1 MILSQ
6 SARHAKKYFN
16 DALRKTD
23 YYLNDSELNGRF
35 QGKVA
40 ARIGITGRTSKDAFH
55 ALCENIHPLTGGRL
69 TPRKAHKRTIGYDIN
84 FHCPKSVSI
93 LHAMAQDTHI
103 LNAFTESVDE
113 IMRHI
118 EKDAKG
124 RIRRNGT
131 DPKRDENR
139 KTGELLWAD
148 FVHQTARPVGLAAP
162 DPHLHCHCF
171 TFNVTWD
178 KVENQFKAGQFRDI
192 KRDMPFY
199 QAQFHK
205 VLSDRLIALGYH
217 IRRTDKSFEIENV
230 PQAAIDLFSK
240 RTNEIGLIAKEQG
253 ITDEDELSA
262 LGAKS
267 RSKKNKG
274 LTVAQLK
281 KEWRK
286 QINSLDAVI
295 DGNTPIRFAVKQDHE
310 QISPGQCIDHA
321 LSFRFER
328 ASVVHDRRIL
338 ETSFRYAIGNPSV
351 TADSI
356 AKQFSKDRRILK
368 VQDGSKTLCTTKE
381 VLKQEKQM
389 VELAMN
395 GIGSLKPLYHF
406 LPPINLSG
414 EQYEAVR
421 HVLTTSSHVSIIQ
434 GRAGTGKTTL
444 MTEAVKLIEQM
455 GKKVVVVAPT
465 AQASRGVLRNEGFGD
480 AETVAKLLS
489 SPDLQETLKDG
500 VLWVDEAG
508 LLGTKDMNALLEL
521 AKRQNARLILSGD
534 TRQHSSVVRGDA
546 LRVLNTVAGIK
557 AAEVS
562 RIYRQRS
569 TDYREAVQALSEG
582 NLSIGFDK
590 LKAIGAIKTINPKS
604 PNKQLVNDYMAV
616 IDKGRSALVISPT
629 HRQGEAVTKDIRQ
642 RLRECGRISVDEIT
656 IPQLVNTNMTYAERL
671 DSRNYKE
678 GLIIQF
684 NQNLKGIE
692 RGSVWTVVSNSK
704 SGIEIENKSGQKR
717 ILDLANSK
725 KFDVFYRREIA
736 LSENDAIQITRNLYD
751 LQKSRLD
758 NGAVL
763 KFVSLDKAGN
773 LTFCNSFSKV
783 EYILPKDFGHLT
795 HAYCV
800 TSHAS
805 QGKTVDEVFVAQPSS
820 TFPATDL
827 KQFYV
832 SISRGRDKAT
842 IYTDDVQSL
851 LLHAA
856 ESGDRQSALE
866 LVKRK
871 NDTIKLAEHSARFN
885 LPVDKPTKVKPV
897 KQDQNLPRQVRN
909 DFKPQL

>member
-6 SARHAKKYFN
+6 SVRQAKEYFN
-16 DALRKTD
+16 EALRKTD
-23 YYLNDSELNGRF
+23 YYLNDQELNGRF

-40 ARIGITGRTSKDAFH
+40 TRLGITGRTSKDAFH
-55 ALCENIHPLTGGRL
+55 ALCENINPLTGGKL
-69 TPRKAHKRTIGYDIN
+69 TPRNVQNRTIGYDIN

-103 LNAFTESVDE
+103 LDAFTESVDE
-113 IMRHI
+113 IMRDI
-118 EKDAKG
+118 EKDASG
-124 RIRRNGT
+124 RIRKNGT

-148 FVHQTARPVGLAAP
+148 FLHQTARPVGLAAP

-171 TFNVTWD
+171 VFNVTWD
-178 KVENQFKAGQFRDI
+178 KVEKQFKAGQFRDI

-199 QAQFHK
+199 QARFHK

-217 IRRTDKSFEIENV
+217 IRRTNKSFEIVNV

-253 ITDEDELSA
+253 ITDENELSA
-262 LGAKS
+262 LGAKT

-286 QINSLDAVI
+286 QIASLDAVI
-295 DGNTPIRFAVKQDHE
+295 DEDAPIRFATKQALE
-310 QISPGQCIDHA
+310 NLSPGQCIDHA
-321 LSFRFER
+321 LDYRFER

-351 TADSI
+351 TADEI
-356 AKQFSKDRRILK
+356 TKQFSKDRRILK
-368 VQDGSKTLCTTKE
+368 VKDGTKVLCTTKE
-381 VLKQEKQM
+381 VLKQEKRM

-395 GIGSLKPLYHF
+395 GIGKLKPLYHF

-414 EQYEAVR
+414 EQLEAVR
-421 HVLTTSSHVSIIQ
+421 HVLTTSSLVSIIQ

-444 MTEAVKLIEQM
+444 MTEAVKLIEQT
-455 GKKVVVVAPT
+455 GRQVTVVAPT
-465 AQASRGVLRNEGFGD
+465 AQASRGVLRNEGFSG

-489 SPDLQETLKDG
+489 SPDLQEALKDG
-500 VLWVDEAG
+500 LLWVDEAG
-508 LLGTKDMNALLEL
+508 LLGTKDMTALLEL

-534 TRQHSSVVRGDA
+534 TRQHASVVRGDA
-546 LRVLNTVAGIK
+546 LRILNIVGGIK

-562 RIYRQRS
+562 RIYRQRN

-582 NLSIGFDK
+582 NLSVGFDR
-590 LKAIGAIKTINPKS
+590 LKAIGAIKALSLKNPY
-604 PNKQLVNDYMAV
+604 NQLVNDYMAV
-616 IDKGRSALVISPT
+616 IDKGRTALVISPT
-629 HRQGEAVTKDIRQ
+629 HRQGEAVTKEIRQ
-642 RLRECGRISVDEIT
+642 RLRDCGRIGVDEII
-656 IPQLVNTNMTYAERL
+656 IPQLVNTNMTDAEKS
-671 DSRNYKE
+671 DSRNYKA
-678 GLIIQF
+678 GFKVQF
-684 NQNLKGIE
+684 TQNLKGIE
-692 RGSVWTVVSNSK
+692 RGSVWEIVSILESK
-704 SGIEIENKSGQKR
+704 IEIEDKGGKKMM
-717 ILDLANSK
+717 LDLANVK
-725 KFDVFYRREIA
+725 KFDVFHQREIA
-736 LSENDAIQITRNLYD
+736 LSQNDTLQITRNLYD
-751 LQKSRLD
+751 NKKRRLD

-763 KFVSLDKAGN
+763 KFVSIDKVGN
-773 LTFCNSFSKV
+773 LKFCNPVSKV
-783 EYILPKDFGHLT
+783 EYTLPKDFGHLA

-805 QGKTVDEVFVAQPSS
+805 QGKTVDEVFIAQPSS
-820 TFPATDL
+820 TFSATDL

-832 SISRGRDKAT
+832 SVSRGRDKAT

-866 LVKRK
+866 LMKRK
-871 NDTIKLAEHSARFN
+871 NDTLKTAEHTARFN
-885 LPVDKPTKVKPV
+885 QPIDKPIKATTK
-897 KQDQNLPRQVRN
+897 QNTILPSSGRN
-909 DFKPQL
+909 DLRPQL